1 MKKFLMFLMCAAAFT
16 FAQTEEET
24 EYQEEESTQVEQA
37 EETAPAEEAVEENPY
52 VAQSEEGVDYYAVDS
67 LKIYND
73 LVEKFER
80 RGQKIRRP
88 ATPLIVAGSIA
99 LGVGLVTAIAGEVMV
114 AASCDSYDDY
124 CDDDAAGGVAVYV
137 LGDLLATAGA
147 LSLVTGVTLKIVGGT
162 QLKRAKMYRKKAE
175 DFERRNS
182 AYLRVVPTV
191 DPINGR
197 VGTVALLNF

>member
-1 MKKFLMFLMCAAAFT
+1 
-16 FAQTEEET
+16 
-24 EYQEEESTQVEQA
+24 
-37 EETAPAEEAVEENPY
+37 
-52 VAQSEEGVDYYAVDS
+52 
-67 LKIYND
+67 
-73 LVEKFER
+73 
-80 RGQKIRRP
+80 
-88 ATPLIVAGSIA
+88 
-99 LGVGLVTAIAGEVMV
+99 MV

>member
-1 MKKFLMFLMCAAAFT
+1 MKKFVLFLMCAAAFT

-24 EYQEEESTQVEQA
+24 EYQDEETTQVEQA
-37 EETAPAEEAVEENPY
+37 EEADEVAPSAVKQDAEE
-52 VAQSEEGVDYYAVDS
+52 VDYYAVDS

-182 AYLRVVPTV
+182 AYLRVVPNV